1 MFKGLSKILI
11 LPPYSHVKNCLY
23 HIIGYTYNAADCFIA
38 DSQEKLSNTNL
49 SDRSKCDMNAL
60 KALFLT
66 LAIGTLP
73 NIAKGEDD
81 QPSLE
86 KDGGIEKMK
95 ANLIGLY
102 DALHAFALPNT
113 DPSRPVSQR
122 FILQIPG
129 KVLNPMDYYP
139 GKTYEEYLRN
149 PHKASREVHIPPIVM
164 EKMFQLSDIVPG
176 ANPLTGGETGISL
189 ARMYERILGSL
200 DVVDFAA
207 LIAAHGNVYM
217 EALDKLL
224 ELFPDPDDSKNK
236 LPLLELYSRFRAAYH
251 QEQEEMEKTIKEK
264 EEQMTAVQY
273 QVWFQR
279 HFEILNSKVEG
290 AYTRWLL
297 YGRKHLVESYVA
309 HFDITS
315 SGEELEDAR
324 IKVRSSAFTSQDRSQ
339 QVYPVSF
346 TPSNF
351 YQHLNPK

>member
-1 MFKGLSKILI
+1 M
-11 LPPYSHVKNCLY
+11 KNCLY
-23 HIIGYTYNAADCFIA
+23 YMIGYIYNAADYFIA
-38 DSQEKLSNTNL
+38 DSQEKLSNTNSSH

-66 LAIGTLP
+66 LAIGTLL
-73 NIAKGEDD
+73 NVAKGADD

-95 ANLIGLY
+95 ANMIGLY

-113 DPSRPVSQR
+113 NHSRPVSQR
-122 FILQIPG
+122 FIMQIPG

-149 PHKASREVHIPPIVM
+149 PHNANSSDGEIPPDVM
-164 EKMFQLSDIVPG
+164 EKMFQLSDVVPG

-207 LIAAHGNVYM
+207 LIEAHGNVYM

-224 ELFPDPDDSKNK
+224 EPFPDPDDSKNK

-251 QEQEEMEKTIKEK
+251 KKQEEMEKTIMEK
-264 EEQMTAVQY
+264 KEQMTAVKY

-290 AYTRWLL
+290 AYTQWLL

-315 SGEELEDAR
+315 SGEILEDAR
-324 IKVRSSAFTSQDRSQ
+324 IKLRSASFTSQDRSQ

-351 YQHLNPK
+351 YRHLNPK